1 MILKTLLMTFAI
13 TFLFFSETFASP
25 IPLRGI
31 VEGFYG
37 TTWTQADRIDMMNFC
52 RQHNLNAYIYAP
64 KDDPYHRDKWRVPYP
79 SDKLNELRNLVAAA
93 KQNNV
98 RFTFAISPG
107 LDLKYDG
114 SDGTRDFKAL
124 MAKIESVYDLGV
136 RSFAIFFDDLKDKKG
151 KHHEDGEKQAEFL
164 NKVQKELYNRHKD
177 IVALITVPT
186 EYYYTDMMRGRKP
199 TDYTE
204 DFAKTLDEHIVVLY
218 TGDGVVCDGITDEQ
232 FKAASK
238 VYERDL
244 GIWWNYPVNDYNVTP
259 KGKRNAKLALGP
271 IEKLPKAR
279 VQAIYFNPMSQAQLS
294 KIALATGADYAN
306 SPDIYD
312 AEKSWNKALREQF
325 GELAPAMKIFASH
338 SQHMENSW
346 AKVGPADGDNFS
358 VAANLLFRQLRNKRS
373 ADFSSLEKII
383 NEMENSAN
391 TLLARLPQKYL
402 RECKPQLEQFKR
414 IAQADRVAL
423 DSLKAGKLDPS
434 LKSLRAEISKYEP
447 DAILSELCA
456 LKFIDDVLAYKF

>member
-1 MILKTLLMTFAI
+1 M
-13 TFLFFSETFASP
+13 
-25 IPLRGI
+25 
-31 VEGFYG
+31 
-37 TTWTQADRIDMMNFC
+37 
-52 RQHNLNAYIYAP
+52 
-64 KDDPYHRDKWRVPYP
+64 
-79 SDKLNELRNLVAAA
+79 
-93 KQNNV
+93 
-98 RFTFAISPG
+98 
-107 LDLKYDG
+107 
-114 SDGTRDFKAL
+114 
-124 MAKIESVYDLGV
+124 
-136 RSFAIFFDDLKDKKG
+136 
-151 KHHEDGEKQAEFL
+151 
-164 NKVQKELYNRHKD
+164 
-177 IVALITVPT
+177 
-186 EYYYTDMMRGRKP
+186 
-199 TDYTE
+199 
-204 DFAKTLDEHIVVLY
+204 
-218 TGDGVVCDGITDEQ
+218 
-232 FKAASK
+232 
-238 VYERDL
+238 
-244 GIWWNYPVNDYNVTP
+244 
-259 KGKRNAKLALGP
+259 
-271 IEKLPKAR
+271 
-279 VQAIYFNPMSQAQLS
+279 S

-383 NEMENSAN
+383 GEMENSAN
-391 TLLARLPQKYL
+391 TLLSRLPQKYL

-447 DAILSELCA
+447 EAILSELCA

>member
-1 MILKTLLMTFAI
+1 MIFKILLMTLAM
-13 TFLFFSETFASP
+13 TFLFFSETFAAP

-37 TTWTQADRIDMMNFC
+37 TPWTQADRIDMMNFC

-79 SDKLNELRNLVAAA
+79 SDKLNELKNLVAAA

-114 SDGTRDFKAL
+114 NDGARDFKAL

-136 RSFAIFFDDLKDKKG
+136 RSFAIFFDDLKDKNG
-151 KHHEDGEKQAEFL
+151 KHHEDGEEQAIFL
-164 NKVQKELYNRHKD
+164 NKVQKELYTRHKD

-186 EYYYTDMMRGRKP
+186 EYYYEDMMRGKKT

-238 VYERDL
+238 VYGKDL
-244 GIWWNYPVNDYNVTP
+244 GIWWNYPVNDYTVTP

-271 IEKLPKAR
+271 IEKLPTAR

-294 KIALATGADYAN
+294 KISLATGADYAN
-306 SPDIYD
+306 SPEIYD
-312 AEKSWNKALREQF
+312 AEKSWDKALREQF

-358 VAANLLFRQLRNKRS
+358 VAANLLFRQLRNKR

-383 NEMENSAN
+383 GEMENAAD

-402 RECKPQLEQFKR
+402 KECKPQLEQFKR

-447 DAILSELCA
+447 NAILSELCA
-456 LKFIDDVLAYKF
+456 LKFIDDVLTYKF